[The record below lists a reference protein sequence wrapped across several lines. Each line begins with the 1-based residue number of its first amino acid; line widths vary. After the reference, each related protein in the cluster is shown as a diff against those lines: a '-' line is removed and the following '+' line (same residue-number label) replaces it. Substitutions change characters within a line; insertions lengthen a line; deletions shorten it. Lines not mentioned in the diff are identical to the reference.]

1 MREIDDIDRL
11 NRYEIYNER
20 NKIYEHDPRSSDKID
35 TKNEM
40 LVYLKIIED
49 RLIDMFST
57 HSIIRKINNVNY
69 KEYVHDKLKKKLN
82 SGDTHRAEA
91 ILLAQIK
98 AGNNSNKLKNEIR
111 QIVYLLN
118 QRNNITK
125 KFKTMLSSHY
135 NNESVD

>member
-20 NKIYEHDPRSSDKID
+20 NKIYEHDPRSFDKID